1 MQGFHRTLLFASMA
15 ASLIGVAAAQTNP
28 ERRTILLSAG
38 TRIAMRLGQSLDT
51 RRDRPGARFVGHVS
65 MAVVHNG
72 EVVLPRGAV
81 CHGHLEESRPS
92 GRLKGRAIIRLSLD
106 SVDLN
111 GRNYTIDTTD
121 PAFVSKGHKKRN
133 LVLIGGG
140 AGTGASIG
148 AIAGGGVGAAIGA
161 GVGAA
166 AGTVTAIATGK
177 RNLHL
182 APETRLTFRLR
193 EPIRVRA

>member
-1 MQGFHRTLLFASMA
+1 MQGFHRTLLLTGMA
-15 ASLIGVAAAQTNP
+15 ASIVMAAAAQTDP
-28 ERRTILLSAG
+28 VVQTVLLPAG
-38 TRIAMRLGQSLDT
+38 TRIPIRLGQSLDT
-51 RRDRPGARFVGHVS
+51 HRDRPGTHFIGHVAAS
-65 MAVVHNG
+65 IVENGAVV
-72 EVVLPRGAV
+72 VPRGAV

-92 GRLKGRAIIRLSLD
+92 GRLKGRAILRLSLD
-106 SVDLN
+106 SVELN

-133 LVLIGGG
+133 IALIGGG
-140 AGTGASIG
+140 AATGAGIG

-161 GVGAA
+161 GAGAT
-166 AGTVTAIATGK
+166 AGTVGAIVTGK

-193 EPIRVRA
+193 EPVRVGA